1 MDCPV
6 CGGECIREAPAL
18 LARLADHF
26 SPCPD
31 CTGRLLDKRQPPAD
45 LSYLLPCT
53 CGKRFIDEVFAH
65 IYAVMVE
72 EGDLP
77 RTAPLLAAGVPLL
90 DPATVFR
97 RAPFLPARSL
107 VLLSRH
113 VTSPTAGRLVRE
125 VPEVKGVV
133 LDRQVVPGAVD
144 PTLNQP
150 ATHHHLLAGCD
161 VGASVVPTPAGPLV
175 LYRQHSLMHIEV
187 PRPQSQKVQAV
198 ASRCRSGDK
207 RLFVDACCGPGTL
220 GLTAAL
226 LGAPAVV
233 MNDAWYA
240 AAYWAG
246 CNLRVNQAMLGL
258 SSVSSRI
265 DLTELA
271 ETPVRRD
278 PPLVAEGTGD
288 LHQINVY
295 QGDLLRLHQVIGPRP
310 VLAVLDLFHKEDL
323 HQTRRI
329 LSEWNA
335 HVRGE
340 IFIP

>member
-1 MDCPV
+1 MACPV
-6 CGGECIREAPAL
+6 CGGECIRDAPAL
-18 LARLADHF
+18 LAGLADRF
-26 SPCPD
+26 SPCQD
-31 CTGRLLDKRQPPAD
+31 CTGRLLDKRRPPAD

-53 CGKRFIDEVFAH
+53 CGRRFIDEVFAH

-72 EGDLP
+72 EGNLP
-77 RTAPLLAAGVPLL
+77 RTAPLLAVGVPLL
-90 DPATVFR
+90 DPATVLR

-107 VLLSRH
+107 ILLSQH
-113 VTSPTAGRLVRE
+113 VTDHSAERLVRE
-125 VPEVKGVV
+125 VPEVKGVI

-144 PTLNQP
+144 PTLDLP
-150 ATHHHLLAGCD
+150 ADHHRLLAGCD

-187 PRPQSQKVQAV
+187 PRPGSPKVRAV
-198 ASRCRSGDK
+198 ASRCRTGDD

-220 GLTAAL
+220 GLAAAL
-226 LGAPAVV
+226 FGAPAVV

-240 AAYWAG
+240 AAFWAG
-246 CNLRVNQAMLGL
+246 SNLQVNRAMLGL
-258 SSVSSRI
+258 SSVSSEV
-265 DLTELA
+265 DLAELA
-271 ETPVRRD
+271 ETPIRRD
-278 PPLVAEGTGD
+278 PLLVAEGTGD
-288 LHQINVY
+288 LHQVSVY

-323 HQTRRI
+323 YQTRQI

>member
-6 CGGECIREAPAL
+6 CGKGCIRDAPAL
-18 LARLADHF
+18 LAGLSAHF

-31 CTGRLLDKRQPPAD
+31 CTGRLLDKRRPPAD
-45 LSYLLPCT
+45 LSYLAPCT

-90 DPATVFR
+90 DPATVLR

-107 VLLSRH
+107 ILLSRYMTDH
-113 VTSPTAGRLVRE
+113 SAKRLVRE
-125 VPEVKGVV
+125 VPEVKGVI
-133 LDRQVVPGAVD
+133 LDRQVIPGAVD
-144 PTLNQP
+144 PDLNRP
-150 ATHHHLLAGCD
+150 ATHHRLLAGCD
-161 VGASVVPTPAGPLV
+161 VGASVVPTPVGPLV

-187 PRPQSQKVQAV
+187 PRPESPKIRAV
-198 ASRCRSGDK
+198 SSRCRAGDD
-207 RLFVDACCGPGTL
+207 RLFVDASCGPGTL

-226 LGAPAVV
+226 LGTPAVV

-246 CNLRVNQAMLGL
+246 CNLGVNRMVLGL
-258 SSVSSRI
+258 SSVGSEVTLS
-265 DLTELA
+265 ELA

-278 PPLVAEGTGD
+278 PLLVAEGVGD
-288 LHQINVY
+288 QHRVSVY
-295 QGDLLRLHQVIGPRP
+295 QGDLLRLHQVIGLRP
-310 VLAVLDLFHKEDL
+310 VLAVLDLFQKEDL